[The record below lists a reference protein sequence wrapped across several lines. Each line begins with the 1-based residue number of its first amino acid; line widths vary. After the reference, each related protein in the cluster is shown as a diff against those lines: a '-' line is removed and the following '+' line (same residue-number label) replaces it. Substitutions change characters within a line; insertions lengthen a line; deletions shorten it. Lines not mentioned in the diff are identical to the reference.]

1 MKHLL
6 DNIIWNS
13 LSGPQQGFSVGTSRA
28 RRYTRGFSPI
38 VGFADPDHP
47 HFPDLLPYC
56 EPDEH
61 FYVERWAGTAP
72 EGWQIDVESRMRK
85 MIWEGPTPETDE
97 APDAIA
103 LGVEHAVQA
112 MALAQLT
119 QPGPFGLRTIELGE
133 YYGYFEGSRLI
144 AMAGERMHAGT
155 LREISGV
162 CTHPD
167 FQGRGH
173 ARRLMRKLIR
183 IQMQRGQTPFL
194 HVMSANTGAHAL
206 YVKMGFVDYREV
218 VVRVISR
225 R

>member
-13 LSGPQQGFSVGTSRA
+13 LSGPQQCFSVGTSRA

-47 HFPDLLPYC
+47 EFADLIPYC

-61 FYVERWAGTAP
+61 FYVERWAGAAP
-72 EGWQIDVESRMRK
+72 DGWQIDVESHMCK
-85 MIWEGPTPETDE
+85 MTWDGPAPDSDE

-103 LGVEHAVQA
+103 LGPEHAEQA
-112 MALAQLT
+112 VALAQLT

-173 ARRLMRKLIR
+173 ARRLMNKLIR
-183 IQMQRGQTPFL
+183 IQMRRGQTPFL
-194 HVMSANTGAHAL
+194 HVMSANEGAHAL
-206 YVKMGFVDYREV
+206 YLKMGFVDYREV
-218 VVRVISR
+218 VVRVVSR

>member
-119 QPGPFGLRTIELGE
+119 QPGPSACAPLNSASITATSKARD
-133 YYGYFEGSRLI
+133 SSPWP
-144 AMAGERMHAGT
+144 ANA
-155 LREISGV
+155 
-162 CTHPD
+162 CTP
-167 FQGRGH
+167 
-173 ARRLMRKLIR
+173 
-183 IQMQRGQTPFL
+183 
-194 HVMSANTGAHAL
+194 AH
-206 YVKMGFVDYREV
+206 
-218 VVRVISR
+218 
-225 R
+225 